1 MLSITAIML
10 GATLGTTTPG
20 GWSFGLHAGP
30 FDPSISNDGAI
41 RDYYDLLFTSAEN
54 DYIYEN
60 RPMLVE
66 LEEQSLWDV
75 GFGQAGLL
83 YDQGTWSARGKG
95 RICND
100 ADENITPAPQRLSA
114 AQVPATPIFD
124 SQHIQSC
131 SRGLS
136 FRPS

>member
-10 GATLGTTTPG
+10 SATLGTTTPG

-66 LEEQSLWDV
+66 LEERAV
-75 GFGQAGLL
+75 GAGC
-83 YDQGTWSARGKG
+83 A
-95 RICND
+95 
-100 ADENITPAPQRLSA
+100 
-114 AQVPATPIFD
+114 
-124 SQHIQSC
+124 
-131 SRGLS
+131 
-136 FRPS
+136 